1 VNCFQKQKYHRPGV
15 EGLLIE
21 RRWRSSGPSWTG
33 WWCACRSSCS
43 WVACAMKPHCEGAY
57 RMRGLWE
64 SSPWLA
70 VGGLGRSKADDEL
83 QWRLQLTLDDK
94 RIGAGRNECRS
105 NFGHG
110 GVLSRSWVPLIGR
123 ETVRGGRSRSNR

>member
-1 VNCFQKQKYHRPGV
+1 
-15 EGLLIE
+15 
-21 RRWRSSGPSWTG
+21 
-33 WWCACRSSCS
+33 
-43 WVACAMKPHCEGAY
+43 MKPHCEGAY

-83 QWRLQLTLDDK
+83 QRRLQLTLDDK

-105 NFGHG
+105 NFGHS

-123 ETVRGGRSRSNR
+123 GTEGGGRSRSNR